1 MKKRLRKKLRLQAF
15 QEIGFSVKFDLNLNG
30 NQKAEDAFG
39 DRLINAIES
48 NHLLL
53 GGGLNDFFVQSDS
66 NCRTSESDRQ
76 TVEAWLRQ
84 QPEVSATTIGPLVD
98 AWYGSFN

>member
-1 MKKRLRKKLRLQAF
+1 MRKNECCTSNFTLF
-15 QEIGFSVKFDLNLNG
+15 WESFDFLNS
-30 NQKAEDAFG
+30 F
-39 DRLINAIES
+39 NAIES

>member
-1 MKKRLRKKLRLQAF
+1 MKKRLRKKLRLREF
-15 QEIGFSVKFDLNLNG
+15 QEVGFSVKFDLKLPDS
-30 NQKAEDAFG
+30 KAEDDFG

-66 NCRTSESDRQ
+66 SRKTSETDRQ
-76 TVEAWLRQ
+76 AVEAWLQQ
-84 QPEVSATTIGPLVD
+84 QPEVAAITIGPLVD
-98 AWYGSFN
+98 AWYGFFN